1 MSDNEH
7 MKISLFT
14 DIGQKRSNNQDFINK
29 FDNRA
34 GHTLIVL
41 ADGMGGH
48 RAGNIA
54 SEMTV
59 TDLGR
64 EWINTDLTDLGQIR
78 DWLVNNI
85 EKVNRRIYELGQTDD
100 FQGMG
105 TTIEALVIIENNV
118 LFAHIGDSRISLIH
132 DGVYTQLTSDHSLV
146 NELVKAGQ
154 ITEEEAASH
163 PQKNIITQSIGQ
175 ASPVEPDLGI
185 QTLGAN
191 DYLLV
196 NSDGLTNMISNEAIV
211 AVLTDETKDLDEKA
225 KHLIQLAN
233 DAGGLDNITV
243 ALIHAESEGE
253 Q

>member
-1 MSDNEH
+1 

-118 LFAHIGDSRISLIH
+118 LFAHIGDSRIGLVH
-132 DGVYTQLTSDHSLV
+132 DGHYTLLTSDHSLV

-163 PQKNIITQSIGQ
+163 PQRNIITQSIGQ
-175 ASPVEPDLGI
+175 ASPVEPDLGVRV
-185 QTLGAN
+185 LEPG
-191 DYLLV
+191 DYLV
-196 NSDGLTNMISNEAIV
+196 INSDGLTNMISNDEIV
-211 AVLTDETKDLDEKA
+211 TILGSKVSLDEKNQEM
-225 KHLIQLAN
+225 IDLAN
-233 DAGGLDNITV
+233 LRGGLDNITI
-243 ALIHAESEGE
+243 ALVHNESEDVE
-253 Q
+253 

>member
-1 MSDNEH
+1 

-132 DGVYTQLTSDHSLV
+132 DGVIR
-146 NELVKAGQ
+146 N
-154 ITEEEAASH
+154 
-163 PQKNIITQSIGQ
+163 
-175 ASPVEPDLGI
+175 
-185 QTLGAN
+185 
-191 DYLLV
+191 
-196 NSDGLTNMISNEAIV
+196 
-211 AVLTDETKDLDEKA
+211 
-225 KHLIQLAN
+225 
-233 DAGGLDNITV
+233 
-243 ALIHAESEGE
+243 
-253 Q
+253 

>member
-1 MSDNEH
+1 

-29 FDNRA
+29 FDNLS
-34 GHTLIVL
+34 GNTLIVL

-64 EWINTDLTDLGQIR
+64 KWVNTELTDLGQVR
-78 DWLVNNI
+78 DWLVENI
-85 EKVNRRIYELGQTDD
+85 EIVNQHIYNLGQTED
-100 FQGMG
+100 FKGMG
-105 TTIEALVIIENNV
+105 TTIEALVLIDNNV
-118 LFAHIGDSRISLIH
+118 LFAHIGDSRIGLVH
-132 DGVYTQLTSDHSLV
+132 EGAYTQLTSDHSLV

-175 ASPVEPDLGI
+175 SNPVEPDLGI
-185 QTLGAN
+185 QTLGAD
-191 DYLLV
+191 DYLV
-196 NSDGLTNMISNEAIV
+196 INSDGLTNMVSKEKIAEVV
-211 AVLTDETKDLDEKA
+211 ANTAETLDEKA

-233 DAGGLDNITV
+233 KAGGLDNITV
-243 ALIHAESEGE
+243 ALVQAESEGE
-253 Q
+253 